1 MMNGKKIYALLGSL
15 TVALSCV
22 TSAVVA
28 KDAPQTAK
36 PAKSATAK
44 GVAPEKFSE
53 VKHVQQ
59 NKPSRSTSLSDAL
72 RVKRSVNMD
81 EMANTRL
88 KKSEASVRLDTLI
101 ATFNEEQTAPA
112 ARSYDF
118 QPRPGFRSAGLD
130 QKPQRR
136 SVLRSTTLSISKPV
150 KSTGSKATALAVY
163 KHANSGADNVAAVSH
178 RIISNSAT
186 QVLEASLD
194 KPGVIPRYRSGEH
207 MVIKLHAL
215 QNCNV
220 MVFDYDNKGTITQLY
235 PNDYDKNGS
244 LHSDETVEIGGEH
257 SQYTLDVDGNGPEQ
271 IFVYAY
277 PATEKLEVA
286 MAPVPNTPFRSTKLT
301 REQYDRLIAQSREY
315 SFGAPQSENTSEDRG
330 IKITEKSAA
339 QNVSVTTHPA
349 NKLQLVF
356 EIEK

>member
-1 MMNGKKIYALLGSL
+1 MNGKKIYALLGSL
-15 TVALSCV
+15 SVALSCV

-28 KDAPQTAK
+28 KDAPAPTTAPQK
-36 PAKSATAK
+36 KSAPAPAKAKFDEIKLKETSAT
-44 GVAPEKFSE
+44 
-53 VKHVQQ
+53 
-59 NKPSRSTSLSDAL
+59 RSTSTDDLFHSFKSASPDDAAAT
-72 RVKRSVNMD
+72 RRPGERSIP
-81 EMANTRL
+81 L
-88 KKSEASVRLDTLI
+88 KMKSSEPVSYSTSSRQSMGLDTLI
-101 ATFNEEQTAPA
+101 ASFKEEQKHSAPSAHKHNSSSKVAVTAKKPPA
-112 ARSYDF
+112 KA
-118 QPRPGFRSAGLD
+118 AG
-130 QKPQRR
+130 
-136 SVLRSTTLSISKPV
+136 SN
-150 KSTGSKATALAVY
+150 ATALAVY
-163 KHANSGADNVAAVSH
+163 KHANSGADNIAAVSH
-178 RIISNSAT
+178 SIISNSAT
-186 QVLEASLD
+186 QVLQASLD
-194 KPGVIPRYRSGEH
+194 KPGVMPRYRSGEH

-277 PATEKLEVA
+277 PATEKIEVA

-315 SFGAPQSENTSEDRG
+315 FTPATTETVAGDRG
-330 IKITEKSAA
+330 VKITQKSAT